1 MFTDGAKIA
10 MSQPSYELINI
21 HLRKKAGESLGI
33 AFDRKSAQVG
43 RVAGVVE
50 GSSLHRTNQ
59 IEPGD
64 IVVKLNDINVQE
76 ESAERLLELLQ
87 EAKEDEQTTLTL
99 QRNTEVEVET
109 GPAQDKVST
118 PTIVENLVNSSPP
131 LPQPAVK
138 QRVGRTRKMPAIG
151 RPNTFQHARSFGEPS
166 QPNPESHEEDT
177 IKPIHLK
184 PIDVPTKK
192 LSLTPENKQHK
203 KAVMALQPSKSLDL
217 GALPQWRSRTFV
229 SLHNYINGEQTTD
242 RLHVNKDLVS
252 TLSRSRWSLHCIGS
266 FMWCRMSSLGLIC
279 KLFFLI
285 FSHTCLLTCTCIGQ
299 YT

>member
-1 MFTDGAKIA
+1 MRADGTKIT

-21 HLRKKAGESLGI
+21 HLHKKAGESLGI

-87 EAKEDEQTTLTL
+87 EAKADEEATLTL
-99 QRNTEVEVET
+99 QRNTEGAVEA
-109 GPAQDKVST
+109 PPQPKVTT

-131 LPQPAVK
+131 MPQPASQ
-138 QRVGRTRKMPAIG
+138 QRHARTRKMPAIG
-151 RPNTFQHARSFGEPS
+151 RPNTFQHARSFAEPS
-166 QPNPESHEEDT
+166 TQNDMHEDDSN
-177 IKPIHLK
+177 KPIHLK

-203 KAVMALQPSKSLDL
+203 KAAMALQPSKSLDL
-217 GALPQWRSRTFV
+217 SALPQWRSRTFV
-229 SLHNYINGEQTTD
+229 SLHNYTNGEQTTD
-242 RLHVNKDLVS
+242 RLHVNKDMVS
-252 TLSRSRWSLHCIGS
+252 A
-266 FMWCRMSSLGLIC
+266 
-279 KLFFLI
+279 
-285 FSHTCLLTCTCIGQ
+285 
-299 YT
+299 